1 MRSMS
6 PELGVLTNQV
16 DEITNIHSSPITVV
30 GPLAKN
36 SISMKILIVNIT
48 DGPDIHWGSVL
59 GVSN

>member
-16 DEITNIHSSPITVV
+16 DEITNIHSSPI
-30 GPLAKN
+30 
-36 SISMKILIVNIT
+36 SMKILIVNIT